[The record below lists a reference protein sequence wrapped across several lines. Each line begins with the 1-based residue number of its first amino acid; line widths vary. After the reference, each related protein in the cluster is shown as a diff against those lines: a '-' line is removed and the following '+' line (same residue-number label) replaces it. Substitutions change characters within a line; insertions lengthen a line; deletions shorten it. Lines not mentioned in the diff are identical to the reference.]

1 MSLSDPTARLAAF
14 AFSVLLLAGSL
25 LWFGGAMLA

>member
-1 MSLSDPTARLAAF
+1 MALSNPTARLAGMVFCA
-14 AFSVLLLAGSL
+14 AVVVGSL